1 MLIYYLI
8 LAGLMLVFMQTCHN
22 IVSCQDVSMVLTRT
36 ALFQQEKLKF
46 RCSPSNVARWGG
58 VTHIILSKNTSAGF
72 YDIVSVFLN
81 LKTLQNQTFW
91 HRSEWRNRATAI
103 REYVNPVTTSSGLE
117 FDISADNVLCSDEGT
132 YRCKVI
138 GSSTD
143 NQAVHID
150 RFGTVKF
157 KDLKLKQS
165 TTLTYDESTGVIVIK
180 WKKERIY
187 TDTNAT
193 TTTEHDYDSTTEYH
207 MYNMAE
213 G

>member
-1 MLIYYLI
+1 
-8 LAGLMLVFMQTCHN
+8 MQKNVVLLCTRETN
-22 IVSCQDVSMVLTRT
+22 TKMKIQINLLFFPDDIVSCQDVAMVLSRT

-58 VTHIILSKNTSAGF
+58 VTHIILSKNTSTGF
-72 YDIVSVFLN
+72 HNIVSVFLN
-81 LKTLQNQTFW
+81 LKTLQNQTIW
-91 HRSEWRNRATAI
+91 YRSEWRNRATSI

-157 KDLKLKQS
+157 KGRQLKQK
-165 TTLTYDESTGVIVIK
+165 DIVRCRK
-180 WKKERIY
+180 
-187 TDTNAT
+187 DFF
-193 TTTEHDYDSTTEYH
+193 
-207 MYNMAE
+207 
-213 G
+213 